1 MRKTRLKKGFTLT
14 EMLISVLLLGFVSVM
29 VSVMT
34 SAVLSCTHTMQE
46 VAQAEILG
54 SEAIDNIAREL
65 RFGQNIKVDGGSV
78 TFDRDKDNI
87 NYTFTLDDGKIV
99 LKQKEK
105 EGDLLFAGSS
115 YGNLKVEDLKFELSE
130 DNIVIIISIAYGEN
144 VLWDSE
150 VFVKPINGITT
161 T

>member
-34 SAVLSCTHTMQE
+34 SAVLSTTSSMQE

-54 SEAIDNIAREL
+54 TEAIDNVAREL
-65 RFGQNIKVDGGSV
+65 RFAQNIKVDGGSV
-78 TFDRDKDNI
+78 TFDRDKDNT

-99 LKQKEK
+99 LKQKDK